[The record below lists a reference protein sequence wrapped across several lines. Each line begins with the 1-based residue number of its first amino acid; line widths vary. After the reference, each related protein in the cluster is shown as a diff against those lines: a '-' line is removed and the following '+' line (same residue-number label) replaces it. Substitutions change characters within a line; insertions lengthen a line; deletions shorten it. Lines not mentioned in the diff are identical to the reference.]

1 MEKWSRIQSENGRG
15 YNLNMVMKAAGVGRF
30 HKGSTDDGGWQAFIG
45 CKGSTKALAQGTT
58 TGCYQ

>member
-1 MEKWSRIQSENGRG
+1 
-15 YNLNMVMKAAGVGRF
+15 MVMKAAGVDRS